1 MALSAVITSTRWSGP
16 MMSPE
21 RERRVTVASST
32 RIESGNATGASWCE
46 VNIIPRFTTHPV
58 GEMLSASAGPTV
70 WSRCQSP
77 Q

>member
-1 MALSAVITSTRWSGP
+1 
-16 MMSPE
+16 MSPE

-32 RIESGNATGASWCE
+32 RIELGKATGASWWE
-46 VNIIPRFTTHPV
+46 VNFMPRFTHQPV
-58 GEMLSASAGPTV
+58 GEMLSANSGPTV